1 MVLSAKN
8 RALGSTKVEWDEKL
22 LALKLSSSRQRK
34 KDMSVGSVLRPL
46 EPILR
51 I

>member
-1 MVLSAKN
+1 MVLNALK

-22 LALKLSSSRQRK
+22 LALKFSSSRQWK
-34 KDMSVGSVLRPL
+34 KDMSVGRVLRLL
-46 EPILR
+46 EPRLR